1 VTDRPVGRGLVAD
14 KSRCAHC
21 VTPTQAQILV
31 ELSRGQGYDSIG
43 RRLYLAPATV
53 AYHVAKLQAKF
64 RVPNRAALVAAAFV
78 FGILAGDQWPI
89 EASGLLHATLAES
102 CADAPDTSVS

>member
-1 VTDRPVGRGLVAD
+1 VAH

-31 ELSRGQGYDSIG
+31 ELSRGQSYDTIG
-43 RRLYLAPATV
+43 QRLYLAPTTV

-102 CADAPDTSVS
+102 CDDALDASTS